1 MARAVKGLGT
11 TISIGGTTIGN
22 LTDISGVNDSVET
35 MEVTTLASTVKDYIP
50 GIFDGGEVTI
60 SGFFE
65 PGNAGQ
71 SALNTAFAAGTE
83 SQVIITFPSSMGA
96 TWTFNALV
104 TSRTTG
110 ATISDPVSFEAT
122 LLLTSAPN
130 LGTTA
135 STGASALDILA
146 DDGSSALT
154 GYDITPAFATGTYY
168 YAATYNT
175 DTDYTVKV
183 TAASH
188 TIKLYIDGTYIEDL
202 TSGTASSVQ
211 LQSADTSTEVKVIA
225 YEDGK
230 NPVTYRVMLA
240 RTA

>member
-22 LTDISGVNDSVET
+22 LTDISGVDMSVET
-35 MEVTTLASTVKDYIP
+35 MEVQTLASTVKDYIT
-50 GIFDGGEVTI
+50 GIFDGGEVGIT
-60 SGFFE
+60 GFFE

-71 SALNTAFAAGTE
+71 AAVQTAFEAGSE
-83 SQVIITFPSSMGA
+83 SQFVITFPSTMGA
-96 TWTFNALV
+96 TWTFNGLV
-104 TSRTTG
+104 TKVTTG
-110 ATISDPVSFEAT
+110 ATISDPVSFEMT
-122 LLLTSAPN
+122 VLLTSLPN

-146 DDGSSALT
+146 DDGVSALT
-154 GYDITPAFATGTYY
+154 AYDITPAFAIGTYF
-168 YAATYNT
+168 YAATYTT
-175 DTDYTVKV
+175 DTDFTVKV

-188 TIKLYIDGTYIEDL
+188 TIKLYIDGTYVEDL
-202 TSGTASSVQ
+202 TSATASSVQ
-211 LQSADTSTEVKVIA
+211 LQSADTSKKIEVVV

-230 NPVTYRVMLA
+230 NPLTYTVMLA

>member
-11 TISIGGTTIGN
+11 TISIGGTLIGN
-22 LTDISGVNDSVET
+22 LTDISPLNDSVET
-35 MEVTTLASTVKDYIP
+35 MEVTTLDSTVKDYIT
-50 GIFDGGEVTI
+50 GIRDGGEVSI

-71 SALNTAFAAGTE
+71 VALNAALVAGTE
-83 SQVIITFPSSMGA
+83 SQFIVTFPSAMGA
-96 TWTFNALV
+96 TVTFNALV
-104 TSRTTG
+104 TSRSAG

-135 STGASALDILA
+135 STGASALVILA

-154 GYDITPAFATGTYY
+154 AFDITPAFAIGTFY
-168 YAATYNT
+168 YAATYST
-175 DTDYTVKV
+175 DTDFTVKV

-211 LQSADTSTEVKVIA
+211 LQSADTSKKIEVIA
-225 YEDGK
+225 YESGK
-230 NPVTYRVMLA
+230 NPVTYTIMLG